1 MNKLNIETEISNY
14 FKLINEAYKNIKLY
28 KTISST
34 LENSKITNIKDFI
47 HTVLNSLKFS
57 FIVQTEKI
65 IDKSEAKNICKFIE
79 YCKQNTD
86 TFQEKKES
94 IIKKLTD
101 FDNELTQYETVF
113 QNMKGQRDKI
123 YAHTDKET
131 FYNKNQ
137 LYEEY
142 NVRLQDVE
150 NIINMLYKNLNNISI
165 AYNGRY
171 YSHYSD
177 PGDDYAYILEKL

>member
-1 MNKLNIETEISNY
+1 MNKLNIEIEISNY

-47 HTVLNSLKFS
+47 CTILNSLKFS

-65 IDKSEAKNICKFIE
+65 IDKCEAKNIWKFIE

-86 TFQEKKES
+86 DFREPKVS
-94 IIKKLTD
+94 VINKLID
-101 FDNELTQYETVF
+101 FNDELTQYSTVF
-113 QNMKGQRDKI
+113 QNMKRQRDKI

-131 FYNKNQ
+131 FYDRNQ

-142 NVRLQDVE
+142 NVQLQDIE
-150 NIINMLYKNLNNISI
+150 NIINILYKNLNNISI
-165 AYNGRY
+165 SYNGRH

-177 PGDDYAYILEKL
+177 PGEDYDYILEKL